1 MKNKQKQNDIGQA
14 VNNIIM
20 FLLKLMNYKINM
32 VINNR
37 CHQFKAIVKF

>member
-1 MKNKQKQNDIGQA
+1 MKNKQKQNAIGQV

-20 FLLKLMNYKINM
+20 FLLKLMNYKMNI

-37 CHQFKAIVKF
+37 HH